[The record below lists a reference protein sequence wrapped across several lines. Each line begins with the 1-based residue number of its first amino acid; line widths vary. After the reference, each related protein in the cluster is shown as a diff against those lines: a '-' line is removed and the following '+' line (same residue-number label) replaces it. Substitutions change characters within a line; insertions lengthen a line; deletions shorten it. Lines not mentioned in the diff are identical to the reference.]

1 MGWDAPRPLWY
12 PRGERKPE
20 LGIRTNQNIA
30 ALTAVRGFQ
39 KTQKA
44 LQRNLERLSTA
55 NRINSAADDPAGL
68 VVSENLRAQTEGLS
82 RTILNTQTSLNRFRT
97 AEGRFDEV
105 QNQLQ
110 SIRTEALSA
119 LNTGASDAVA
129 RGAGQT
135 TIQSS
140 IESITRQLAQIDGNE
155 LGVDTATLDAVSK
168 SLEGIDVTT
177 EAGANQALQIIDTA
191 ISDVSTFRGE
201 LGAIQENR
209 LEANI
214 RSLSVE
220 RKNLLAS
227 ESAIR
232 DTDFAEEVVSFT
244 RNQILTQA
252 NVAVLTQAN
261 ASRQSALRLLGPG
274 GSADGG
280 GGRLLAIT

>member
-1 MGWDAPRPLWY
+1 M
-12 PRGERKPE
+12 
-20 LGIRTNQNIA
+20 GIRINQNIA
-30 ALTAVRGFQ
+30 ALTAVRGFQKTQKTQ

-119 LNTGASDAVA
+119 PNTGASDVVA

-155 LGVDTATLDAVSK
+155 LGVDTA
-168 SLEGIDVTT
+168 
-177 EAGANQALQIIDTA
+177 

-220 RKNLLAS
+220 RENLLAS

>member
-1 MGWDAPRPLWY
+1 M
-12 PRGERKPE
+12 
-20 LGIRTNQNIA
+20 GIRINQNIA
-30 ALTAVRGFQ
+30 ALTAARGFQ

-97 AEGRFDEV
+97 AEGRFGEA

-119 LNTGASDAVA
+119 LNTGASDATA
-129 RGAGQT
+129 RGASQT

-140 IESITRQLAQIDGNE
+140 VESITRQFAQIDGNE
-155 LGVDTATLDAVSK
+155 LGVDTDTLDAVAK

-177 EAGANQALQIIDTA
+177 EAGANQALQIVDTA

-201 LGAIQENR
+201 IGAIQENR
-209 LEANI
+209 LEADI

-220 RKNLLAS
+220 RENLLAS

-244 RNQILTQA
+244 RNKILTQA
-252 NVAVLTQAN
+252 STAVLTQAN
-261 ASRQSALRLLGPG
+261 ASRQSVLRLLGPG